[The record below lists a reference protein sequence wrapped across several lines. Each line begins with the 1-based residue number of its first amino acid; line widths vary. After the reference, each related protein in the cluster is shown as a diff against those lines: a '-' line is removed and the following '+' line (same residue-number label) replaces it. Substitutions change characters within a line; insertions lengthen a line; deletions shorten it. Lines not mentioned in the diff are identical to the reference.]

1 MVQSMSFFNALVRE
15 FFNHDPFN
23 SMPTVQMQ
31 PAMQPRAAPSV
42 QMTQMTQMV
51 ESMMLNGDAQ
61 AQPKLTVHRTS
72 RSMHNLNH
80 NGHRS
85 SRTYVDRPQ
94 PKFREENTSNNCD
107 RIIELDSSGNSSQLK
122 AITFQYN

>member
-1 MVQSMSFFNALVRE
+1 MIQKMSFFNALVRE

-72 RSMHNLNH
+72 RSMHNLSH
-80 NGHRS
+80 DRHKA
-85 SRTYVDRPQ
+85 SRFAVDGP
-94 PKFREENTSNNCD
+94 
-107 RIIELDSSGNSSQLK
+107 
-122 AITFQYN
+122 